1 MTLPLLAVQV
11 VDEARAAGPGP
22 AVRLAW
28 LAIAL
33 PLLGFIVNGWLAMVR
48 PRARVLVS
56 LIGPGVLLAAF
67 VVAVAIFLEL
77 RASPPEAPFIVS
89 LWPWIHVGELR
100 IDLALQIDQLAAV
113 MLLVVTGVGSLIH
126 LYSVGYMGEDPGYA
140 RYFAYLNL
148 FIVFMLVLV
157 LGSSFPV
164 LFIGWE
170 GVGLCSYLLIG
181 FWFNDK
187 ANADAGKK
195 AFLANRVGDFGF
207 LIAMFLLWQTVGSL
221 DFVTVFSRAPGAL
234 TTGAATW
241 ITLFLLLG
249 CTGKSA
255 QIPLYVWLPDAMAG
269 PTPVSALIHAAT
281 MVTAG
286 VYLVARTSLLFA
298 MAPLSGEV
306 TAGIGALTALFA
318 ATIGLRQYDIK
329 RVLAYS
335 TISQLGY
342 MFLGVGVGAYSAGL
356 FHLVTHAFFKALLF
370 LGSGSVIQA
379 MHHAY
384 HATHSHEDAQDMR
397 NMGGL
402 KRWLP
407 VTCGLMWI
415 ATLAIAGV
423 PPFAGFFSKDE
434 ILAAAFA
441 RGAEQP
447 VYYLFYG
454 LGVVAAFVTAVYM
467 GRLMAMTF
475 HGESRVGEAERPHLH
490 DAPAIMTGPLLV
502 LGLLTIVGGAI
513 NLPEFAG
520 GHEALEH
527 WLEPVTRAATSL
539 HPIVRLAGTTEKGLI
554 GAAVA
559 IGVLGLWVGF
569 RAALGRPIL
578 PAREAPPDTGLAR
591 LVYRK
596 YYVDEIYDALIVRP
610 LVWLSEKVLWRAV
623 DQALVDGVLVN
634 GGVVGSRWLGRLG
647 SRLQSGQLGLYVLLF
662 LVGAIW
668 VLHTILR

>member
-1 MTLPLLAVQV
+1 
-11 VDEARAAGPGP
+11 
-22 AVRLAW
+22 
-28 LAIAL
+28 
-33 PLLGFIVNGWLAMVR
+33 
-48 PRARVLVS
+48 
-56 LIGPGVLLAAF
+56 
-67 VVAVAIFLEL
+67 
-77 RASPPEAPFIVS
+77 
-89 LWPWIHVGELR
+89 
-100 IDLALQIDQLAAV
+100 
-113 MLLVVTGVGSLIH
+113 
-126 LYSVGYMGEDPGYA
+126 
-140 RYFAYLNL
+140 
-148 FIVFMLVLV
+148 
-157 LGSSFPV
+157 
-164 LFIGWE
+164 
-170 GVGLCSYLLIG
+170 
-181 FWFNDK
+181 
-187 ANADAGKK
+187 
-195 AFLANRVGDFGF
+195 
-207 LIAMFLLWQTVGSL
+207 
-221 DFVTVFSRAPGAL
+221 
-234 TTGAATW
+234 
-241 ITLFLLLG
+241 
-249 CTGKSA
+249 
-255 QIPLYVWLPDAMAG
+255 MAG

-298 MAPLSGEV
+298 LAPVTSEL

-384 HATHSHEDAQDMR
+384 HATHSHDDAQDMR

-402 KRWLP
+402 KQWLP
-407 VTCGLMWI
+407 VTCWLMWI

-447 VYYLFYG
+447 IYYLFYG
-454 LGVVAAFVTAVYM
+454 LGLVAAFVTAVYM

-475 HGESRVGEAERPHLH
+475 HGESRVGDAERSHLH
-490 DAPAIMTGPLLV
+490 DAPAIMTGPLVILA
-502 LGLLTIVGGAI
+502 LLTIGGGLI
-513 NLPEFAG
+513 NLPAFAG
-520 GHEALEH
+520 GHEALDH
-527 WLEPVTRAATSL
+527 WLEPVTSAATAL
-539 HPIVRLAGTTEKGLI
+539 HPITQLAHATENGLI

-569 RAALGRPIL
+569 RTALGRPIL
-578 PAREAPPDTGLAR
+578 PARAAPPETGLAR
-591 LVYRK
+591 VLYRK
-596 YYVDEIYDALIVRP
+596 YYIDEIYDALIVRP
-610 LVWLSEKVLWRAV
+610 LVWLSDKVLWRAV
-623 DQALVDGVLVN
+623 DQALVDGLLVN

-647 SRLQSGQLGLYVLLF
+647 SRVQSGQLGLYVLLF

>member
-1 MTLPLLAVQV
+1 MTLPSLAVQV
-11 VDEARAAGPGP
+11 VNEAPVGAPGA

-28 LAIAL
+28 LTIAL
-33 PLLGFIVNGWLAMVR
+33 PLLGVVINGLLAFTR
-48 PRARVLVS
+48 PRAKALVS
-56 LIGPGVLLAAF
+56 LVGPGVLLGAF
-67 VVAVAIFLEL
+67 AVSVAIFLEL
-77 RASPPEAPFIVS
+77 RASPPEAPLIVT
-89 LWPWIHVGELR
+89 LWPWIHVGELH
-100 IDLALQIDQLAAV
+100 IDLALQIDQLSAV

-126 LYSVGYMGEDPGYA
+126 IYSVGYMGDDPGYA

-148 FIVFMLVLV
+148 FIAFMLILV
-157 LGSSFPV
+157 LGANLPV

-181 FWFNDK
+181 FWFTDK

-207 LIAMFLLWQTVGSL
+207 LIAMFLLWQTVGAL
-221 DFVTVFSRAPGAL
+221 DFATVLSRAPGVLSAA
-234 TTGAATW
+234 AATW

-286 VYLVARTSLLFA
+286 VYLVARTGVLFA
-298 MAPLSGEV
+298 LAPGTGLI

-329 RVLAYS
+329 KVLAYS

-342 MFLGVGVGAYSAGL
+342 MFLGVGVGGYTAGI
-356 FHLVTHAFFKALLF
+356 FHLVTHSFFKALLF
-370 LGSGSVIQA
+370 LGAGSVIHA
-379 MHHAY
+379 LHHAY
-384 HATHSHEDAQDMR
+384 HATHSHDDAQDMR

-407 VTCGLMWI
+407 LTCTLMWI

-454 LGVVAAFVTAVYM
+454 MGAAAAFLTAVYM
-467 GRLMAMTF
+467 ARLMAMTF
-475 HGESRVGEAERPHLH
+475 HGATRVGEAEQAHLH
-490 DAPAIMTGPLLV
+490 EPPVSMTGPLV
-502 LGLLTIVGGAI
+502 LLALLSIVGGVI
-513 NLPEFAG
+513 NLPAFAG

-527 WLEPVTRAATSL
+527 WLDPVTRAATAL
-539 HPIVRLAGTTEKGLI
+539 HPLTLPTGTTEWILLGV
-554 GAAVA
+554 AVA
-559 IGVLGLWVGF
+559 IGVVGLWIGY
-569 RAALGRPIL
+569 RTTLGQPIL
-578 PAREAPPDTGLAR
+578 PARTAPPETGFAR
-591 LVYRK
+591 LLYRK
-596 YYVDEIYDALIVRP
+596 YYVDEIYEALFVRP
-610 LVWLSEKVLWRAV
+610 LVWLSDKVLWRVV
-623 DQALVDGVLVN
+623 DQGLVDGLLVG

-647 SRLQSGQLGLYVLLF
+647 SRLQSGQVGLYVLLF

-668 VLHTILR
+668 VLNVILG